1 MLVSLVK
8 LLIIIDYWNMI
19 YGQFIT
25 QIKVEIIIY
34 RITSHVSY
42 INQLIIYIDILIT

>member
-1 MLVSLVK
+1 
-8 LLIIIDYWNMI
+8 MI

-34 RITSHVSY
+34 RITSYMIY
-42 INQLIIYIDILIT
+42 INQFII

>member
-8 LLIIIDYWNMI
+8 LLIIIIYWNII

-25 QIKVEIIIY
+25 YIKVKIIIY
-34 RITSHVSY
+34 RITSHMIY
-42 INQLIIYIDILIT
+42 INQNII